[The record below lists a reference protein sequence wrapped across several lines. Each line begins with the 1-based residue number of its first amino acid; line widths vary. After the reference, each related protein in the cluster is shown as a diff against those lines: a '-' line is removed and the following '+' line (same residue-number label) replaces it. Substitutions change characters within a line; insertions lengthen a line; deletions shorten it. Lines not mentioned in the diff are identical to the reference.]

1 MRSWATPSLS
11 KLAHDELG
19 DAPALALYNSRTDRV
34 EETRPL
40 GQARIYVCGITPY
53 DATHLGHA
61 ATYVAFDLVVRA
73 WREAGH
79 DVRYVQNVT
88 DIDDP
93 LLERAKATGKD
104 WTALAERETQLF
116 RDDMA
121 ALSVIPPDVLA
132 GAVESIP
139 VIVDLIARL
148 QRRGVVYDVDGD
160 LYFDV
165 TSDPTFGQV
174 SRLAREQMIALF
186 GERGGDPDRPGK
198 RDPLDCLVW
207 QQQRHGEPGWDTE
220 LGTGRPGWHVECAAI
235 ANHHLGTDFDLQG
248 GGTDLVFPHHEMSA
262 AESQVANPGTVFARA
277 YVHQGMVGFAGAKMS
292 KSLGNL
298 VLASKLRADGHDA
311 RAIRLALLARHYRDE
326 WEWDD
331 EALEV
336 STSRLAAW
344 SNAVRRG
351 GPDARLAVD
360 TVRTALA
367 ADLDAPAALAAV
379 DAWASEAG
387 EPADGAAELIVAT
400 VEASLGVSL
409 QTHLSGSSGGGA
421 P

>member
-1 MRSWATPSLS
+1 MESWPAPRVPRLRGQGPQLRLHDTPS
-11 KLAHDELG
+11 G
-19 DAPALALYNSRTDRV
+19 QIRPAATGSGASL
-34 EETRPL
+34 
-40 GQARIYVCGITPY
+40 YVCGITPY

-93 LLERAKATGKD
+93 LLERASAIGES
-104 WTALAERETQLF
+104 WSALAERETQLF
-116 RDDMA
+116 RDDME
-121 ALSVIPPDVLA
+121 ALSVIPPDVFA

-139 VIVDLIARL
+139 VIVELIARL
-148 QRRGVVYDVDGD
+148 RHRGVVYDVDGD

-174 SRLAREQMIALF
+174 SGLAREPMLALF
-186 GERGGDPDRPGK
+186 GDRGGDPDRPGK

-207 QQQRHGEPGWDTE
+207 QQQRDGEPGWDTE

-235 ANHHLGTDFDLQG
+235 ASHHLGTDFDLQG
-248 GGTDLVFPHHEMSA
+248 GGSDLVFPHHEMTA

-277 YVHQGMVGFAGAKMS
+277 YAHQGMVGYAGQKMS

-298 VLASKLRADGHDA
+298 VLASKLRADGVDP
-311 RAIRLALLARHYRDE
+311 RAIRLALLARHYREE

-331 EALEV
+331 ETLEV
-336 STSRLAAW
+336 ATSRLAAW
-344 SNAVRRG
+344 SDAVRRG
-351 GPDARLAVD
+351 GPDARKAVA
-360 TVRTALA
+360 TVRAALA
-367 ADLDAPAALAAV
+367 ADLDAPAALAAI
-379 DAWASEAG
+379 DAWASEVVG
-387 EPADGAAELIVAT
+387 EPVDGAPELIVAT

-421 P
+421 A